1 MTKKRSN
8 QIAEFIPWCTH
19 TEFFKNY

>member
-1 MTKKRSN
+1 MTIKRSN